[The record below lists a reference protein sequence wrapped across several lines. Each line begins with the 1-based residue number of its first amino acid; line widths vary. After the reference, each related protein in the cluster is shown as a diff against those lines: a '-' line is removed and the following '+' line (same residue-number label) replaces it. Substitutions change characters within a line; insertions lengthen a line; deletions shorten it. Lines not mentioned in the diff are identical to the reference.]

1 MTGIR
6 LRTEKNKKSTLLP
19 EFKLSQMKNRNS
31 SLWNNWRQKAEI
43 IYQND
48 FSWSIGDKSQT
59 ANCFSEKHEAQFP
72 RRGNKYTCGCDAEP
86 HTPTRNPLNLHV
98 NKVFYKTSALK
109 GSTSQHP
116 ALSKPQTHARHA
128 TPLYERAARQ
138 THLHPRKT
146 ATVTV
151 MIQIS
156 SLHCETWI
164 SGRVLHLFSRF
175 SERKQ

>member
-1 MTGIR
+1 
-6 LRTEKNKKSTLLP
+6 
-19 EFKLSQMKNRNS
+19 MKQ
-31 SLWNNWRQKAEI
+31 LKTKCWNNLSKTISPEA
-43 IYQND
+43 
-48 FSWSIGDKSQT
+48 SGDKSQT

-72 RRGNKYTCGCDAEP
+72 TRGNKYTCGCDAEP

-116 ALSKPQTHARHA
+116 ALSKPQTHARHD

-151 MIQIS
+151 MILIS

-175 SERKQ
+175 SERKQKSEE